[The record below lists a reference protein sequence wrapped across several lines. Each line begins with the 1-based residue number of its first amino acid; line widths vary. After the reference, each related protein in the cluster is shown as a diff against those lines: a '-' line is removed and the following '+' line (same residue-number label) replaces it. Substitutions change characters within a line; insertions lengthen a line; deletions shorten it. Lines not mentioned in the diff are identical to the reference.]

1 MNTKIIKF
9 DINKNLYDTLIA
21 KQGDTKSRFLLFNL
35 LDGSIPFSLE
45 NRSVRVYA
53 VKPDRTEVFNDLIIT
68 DAAKGYCILELTT
81 QMLAVAGTVK
91 LELMVIEDDKKLTS
105 NIFYMDVKK
114 SINSEKAV
122 VSTNEFGALLT
133 ALASLNEYDN
143 YKNEIIEARKGEKS
157 LKYIIDKILEELL
170 KKINIGDG
178 ISVGQL
184 IGQINENQITDSLKA
199 IIMGN
204 APISPILK
212 EKSITNRILARNSVG
227 VPEASF
233 LVCGKNLYDKTR
245 RTLNR
250 VMQGSTPS
258 TYNHVESE
266 NYDITDY
273 IFVIMGETYSCNVG
287 ARNIYLFNTAGE
299 CIGVITTS
307 LNTSTAKFTFTAPQT
322 GYIRASLYKTH
333 VDTWQLEEGDAPT
346 RYEDYKQYLAYDV
359 QKNINIEKKQVT
371 DFSVESDDCNF
382 FEVGKNLLNPAKFLN
397 GKLISKN
404 NTVVDNQGYNAYMIE
419 LEAGTYTVSSRT
431 RNVFQF
437 DSNLTGTGLIN
448 TISNVTAN
456 DPIIFTIDKKSWIGI
471 NFFADATNMQLEANS
486 ELTPYESYG
495 YCMDKL
501 RFTKEQM
508 ESIKNEVVISDNNS
522 SLKIAKENNK
532 FIVYSQL
539 NDKETIKYETEIE
552 DVRNKCFNFVNTY
565 LIKDNKETLIH
576 NQGDDI
582 TPIRTFYTVGANH
595 GYPCFSIPKNG
606 QTTADIGSVWTDGT
620 TDYVL
625 AKVENNK
632 CIFLYPYTEDEQGI
646 VGYSNV
652 APVNNLE
659 AKLNVTNINAL
670 DITNLTVEQFYPSTN
685 KHTYKVL
692 IDGKE
697 LVEGDNLGNEF
708 TVTEKYNI
716 LCYKSIQ
723 EHLKANV
730 GIELTGDNLNA
741 IDGVVELCIN
751 YKFKDK
757 GLVLINHSLKVLKKV
772 TLGNCGFLQ
781 SVRLQPNTQHYM
793 PNVKQKGNWNFS
805 QLTNINSYKDNLK
818 FYLSDCIN
826 QEYPVN
832 RYVQHRNDTDN
843 NKVGFTA
850 GYLLDIGNGSNE
862 ERLKNNILWDFRSTK
877 KTYPVGY
884 SGGTLEAGAYMNFSM
899 YRKYI
904 DTSILEDG
912 ETNKTYI
919 EVGDSLYIFID
930 IHKSTIVDNL
940 EIPSKYIDKKI
951 NILEQNEGFELI
963 NNTVDVRGVNYTIKN
978 DYGYAVLK
986 IN

>member
-1 MNTKIIKF
+1 MDYKKTIWEDRVVEKPNTYRPVENPDGTITLYPIPGQVIKKGTPVSAANLNKIENAIVE
-9 DINKNLYDTLIA
+9 
-21 KQGDTKSRFLLFNL
+21 LFTDL
-35 LDGSIPFSLE
+35 LDKVSKS
-45 NRSVRVYA
+45 
-53 VKPDRTEVFNDLIIT
+53 
-68 DAAKGYCILELTT
+68 
-81 QMLAVAGTVK
+81 
-91 LELMVIEDDKKLTS
+91 DD
-105 NIFYMDVKK
+105 
-114 SINSEKAV
+114 
-122 VSTNEFGALLT
+122 
-133 ALASLNEYDN
+133 
-143 YKNEIIEARKGEKS
+143 
-157 LKYIIDKILEELL
+157 
-170 KKINIGDG
+170 
-178 ISVGQL
+178 ISA
-184 IGQINENQITDSLKA
+184 GQIIGGITENQISDSLKA
-199 IIMGN
+199 IITGS

-233 LVCGKNLYDKTR
+233 LSCGKNLYDKTR

-250 VMQGSTPS
+250 VMQGSIPS

-273 IFVIMGETYSCNVG
+273 IFVIMGKPYSCNVG

-299 CIGVITTS
+299 CIEVITTS
-307 LNTSTAKFTFTAPQT
+307 LNTSTAKFTFTASQT
-322 GYIRASLYKTH
+322 GYIRASLYKQH
-333 VDTWQLEEGDAPT
+333 VETWQFEEGEIST
-346 RYEDYKQYLAYDV
+346 RYEDYKKYLTGDL
-359 QKNINIEKKQVT
+359 QENIQIRKHQII

-382 FEVGKNLLNPAKFLN
+382 LQVSKNLLNPGKFLN
-397 GKLISKN
+397 GKLIAKN
-404 NTVVDNQGYNAYMIE
+404 NTIVENALYKGYMIE
-419 LEAGTYTVSSRT
+419 LEPGTYTVSSRT

-437 DSNLTGTGLIN
+437 DSNLTGTGLIS
-448 TISNVTAN
+448 TISNVTTN
-456 DPIIFTIDKKSWIGI
+456 TPITFTIDEKSWIGI

-486 ELTPYESYG
+486 ELTSYESYG

-508 ESIKNEVVISDNNS
+508 ESIKNEVALKDDNS
-522 SLKIAKENNK
+522 SLKIVKENNK
-532 FIVYSQL
+532 FTVYSQL

-565 LIKDNKETLIH
+565 LVKGNKETLIH

-595 GYPCFSIPKNG
+595 GYPCFSIPSNG
-606 QTTADIGSVWTDGT
+606 QTTTDIGSIWTDGI

-625 AKVENNK
+625 AKVENDK
-632 CIFLYPYTEDEQGI
+632 CIFLYPYTEDDEGI
-646 VGYSNV
+646 VGYSNI

-793 PNVKQKGNWNFS
+793 PNVKPKGNWNFS
-805 QLTNINSYKDNLK
+805 QLTNINSYRDNLK

-826 QEYPVN
+826 QNYPIN
-832 RYVQHRNDTDN
+832 RYVQHRNDMDN

-850 GYLLDIGNGSNE
+850 GYLPDIGNGSNE
-862 ERLKNNILWDFRSTK
+862 ERLVNSMLWDFRSTK

-884 SGGTLEAGAYMNFSM
+884 SGGTLEAGEYKTFSM

-919 EVGDSLYIFID
+919 EVGDSLYVFID
-930 IHKSTIVDNL
+930 IHKNTIVDNL
-940 EIPSKYIDKKI
+940 EIPAQYIDRKI
-951 NILEQNEGFELI
+951 EILEQNEGFELVCDR
-963 NNTVDVRGVNYTIKN
+963 VDVRGINYNIN
-978 DYGYAVLK
+978 NGYGYAVLK
-986 IN
+986 IK

>member
-1 MNTKIIKF
+1 MLEKIIRF

-21 KQGDTKSRFLLFNL
+21 KQGDTRSRFLLFQL
-35 LDGSIPFSLE
+35 LDGAIPFNLE

-53 VKPDRTEVFNDLIIT
+53 IKPDGTEVFNDLIIN
-68 DAAKGYCILELTT
+68 DKLNGYCTLELTT
-81 QMLAVAGTVK
+81 QILAVAGLVK
-91 LELMVIEDDKKLTS
+91 LELMIIENDSKLTS
-105 NIFYMDVKK
+105 NIFFMDVKK
-114 SINSEKAV
+114 SINSEKAI
-122 VSTNEFGALLT
+122 VSTNEFGTLLT

-143 YKNEIIEARKGEKS
+143 YKNEIIEARKGEQS
-157 LKYIIDKILEELL
+157 LIYIIDKILEELL

-199 IIMGN
+199 IIMGT

-250 VMQGSTPS
+250 VMQGSVPN
-258 TYNHVESE
+258 TYNNTESE
-266 NYDITDY
+266 SYDITDY
-273 IFVIMGETYSCNVG
+273 TFVIMGKKYTCNVG

-299 CIGVITTS
+299 CIDVITTS
-307 LNTSTAKFTFTAPQT
+307 LTTSTSKFTFTATQT
-322 GYIRASLYKTH
+322 GYIRATLYKQYAE
-333 VDTWQLEEGDAPT
+333 TWQLEEGDQTT
-346 RYEDYKQYLAYDV
+346 RYEEYTQILQNDV
-359 QKNINIEKKQVT
+359 QKNINLEKKQIT
-371 DFSVESDDCNF
+371 DFAVESDECNF
-382 FEVGKNLLNPAKFLN
+382 FEVGKNLLNPAKFLSD
-397 GKLISKN
+397 KLITKN
-404 NTVVDNQGYNAYMIE
+404 NTVVDNQGYNGYMIE

-448 TISNVTAN
+448 IISNVTAN
-456 DPIIFTIDKKSWIGI
+456 DPITFTIGEKSWIGI

-486 ELTPYESYG
+486 ELTSYESYG

-508 ESIKNEVVISDNNS
+508 QSIKNEVAIFDDNS
-522 SLKIAKENNK
+522 SLKIIRENNK
-532 FIVYSQL
+532 FTVYSKL

-552 DVRNKCFNFVNTY
+552 DVRNKCFNFIDTY
-565 LIKDNKETLIH
+565 LVKDNKEILMH
-576 NQGDDI
+576 DQGDDI

-595 GYPCFSIPKNG
+595 GYPCFSVPSNG
-606 QTTADIGSVWTDGT
+606 QTIADIGSIWTDGV

-632 CIFLYPYTEDEQGI
+632 CIFLYPYTEDEQEI

-659 AKLNVTNINAL
+659 AKLNATNINTL
-670 DITNLTVEQFYPSTN
+670 DITSLTVEQFYPSTN
-685 KHTYKVL
+685 NHSYQLTL
-692 IDGKE
+692 DGKE
-697 LVEGDNLGNEF
+697 LIEDINYGNEF
-708 TVTEKYNI
+708 NVTEKYNI
-716 LCYKSIQ
+716 LCYKALQ
-723 EHLKANV
+723 EYLKGNV
-730 GIELTGDNLNA
+730 GKELIGDNLNA

-772 TLGNCGFLQ
+772 TLGNCGFMQ
-781 SVRLQPNTQHYM
+781 SVRLQPNTMHYI

-805 QLTNINSYKDNLK
+805 KLTNINSYNDNLK

-850 GYLLDIGNGSNE
+850 GYLPDIGNGSNE

-884 SGGTLEAGAYMNFSM
+884 SGGTLNPGEYMNFSM

-904 DTSILEDG
+904 ATSELEDG

-919 EVGDSLYIFID
+919 EVGDSLYVFID
-930 IHKSTIVDNL
+930 IHKNTIVDNL
-940 EIPSKYIDKKI
+940 EIPLKYIDRKI
-951 NILEQNEGFELI
+951 EILEQNEGFELI
-963 NNTVDVRGVNYTIKN
+963 NNTVDVRGINYNIKN
-978 DYGYAVLK
+978 NYGYAILK